1 MFTVCWLQRNGRQG
15 LGFNFCQTPIL
26 LNDLIQKQYLKI
38 FSTFYF
44 SRAIF
49 KRHNLPPKTL
59 IYAGKRTAPFYTK
72 TQTTGC
78 RRTQNYQK
86 YEMTHLS
93 SDLVAALAS
102 LHMNDFPHVE
112 FELFL
117 SVGVCINLR
126 KYFWIV
132 VRRFS
137 NFFSTE
143 FCGTSPHKGFQ
154 FSNELNKG
162 DEV

>member
-26 LNDLIQKQYLKI
+26 LNDLILKQYLKI
-38 FSTFYF
+38 FSSFYF

-59 IYAGKRTAPFYTK
+59 IYAGKRTAPFYAK

-126 KYFWIV
+126 KYFWICCSPV
-132 VRRFS
+132 FKFLLNGILWKRLLTKDS
-137 NFFSTE
+137 NFRM
-143 FCGTSPHKGFQ
+143 
-154 FSNELNKG
+154 N
-162 DEV
+162 

>member
-1 MFTVCWLQRNGRQG
+1 
-15 LGFNFCQTPIL
+15 
-26 LNDLIQKQYLKI
+26 
-38 FSTFYF
+38 
-44 SRAIF
+44 
-49 KRHNLPPKTL
+49 
-59 IYAGKRTAPFYTK
+59 
-72 TQTTGC
+72 
-78 RRTQNYQK
+78 
-86 YEMTHLS
+86 MTHLS

-126 KYFWIV
+126 KCFGIV